1 MSITRHSQVAKRYAE
16 ALFATLV
23 QSDHSQATRGINDEF
38 KQIVEVLADTQVRQ
52 AFNHPKTS
60 KERKGQLI
68 GLMKLSP
75 IAENFL
81 LLLVEKSRET
91 LLPSIA
97 YHFEQ
102 LVLDTERTTIADVV
116 SAVPLTSETLEG
128 LKQRLLKLTGKSIRL
143 QTKVDPS
150 IGGGMIIKVEGKVID
165 GSVNNTLK
173 QFQRSLSN

>member
-23 QSDHSQATRGINDEF
+23 QSEQTTSSINEEL
-38 KQIVEVLADTQVRQ
+38 KNVLTVLQDPKVQS
-52 AFNHPKTS
+52 AFLHPKTS
-60 KERKGQLI
+60 RERKGQLI
-68 GLMKLSP
+68 RLMKLSP

-91 LLPSIA
+91 LLPSIV

-102 LVLDTERTTIADVV
+102 LVLNADRTAIADVV
-116 SAVPLTSETLEG
+116 AAVPLTSETLEG
-128 LKQRLLKLTGKSIRL
+128 LKQRLSILTGKSIRL

-150 IGGGMIIKVEGKVID
+150 IGGGMIIKVDGKVID

-173 QFQRSLSN
+173 QFQRSLRN